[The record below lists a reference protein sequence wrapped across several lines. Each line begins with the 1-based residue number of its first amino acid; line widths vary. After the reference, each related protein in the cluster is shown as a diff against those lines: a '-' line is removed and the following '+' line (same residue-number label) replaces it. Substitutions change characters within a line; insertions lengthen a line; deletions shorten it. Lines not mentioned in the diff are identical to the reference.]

1 MSLDNIYQL
10 RNDFIILGLTGK
22 MQGGT
27 DLVIDLLKRERFENY
42 DQYKDFI
49 NKYQEISSSEAE
61 KFYKTINYLNYE
73 GNWKKFEVIEYKNVI
88 LLLLLKKY
96 YDPDVNKFA
105 TNIVDFILNIGDYK
119 SFINPRFGSDHK
131 GYEKSSDF
139 ISDEFNDFL
148 ISNLSNIT
156 SIHLTNIEEDFFK
169 PTLTDFFDDF
179 YKKMDSYSPNL
190 RYRFIH
196 ILGYIFRKYGK
207 NFDLDALIEI
217 EKKNENN
224 NSSQHIYTVAE
235 QINKIIKE
243 FRKKNNQKA
252 HLIIDRLKSSIEM
265 NYFKEKYSGFYM
277 CSIDT
282 DNTIRTKN
290 IQDKLFAKTFI
301 TDKDLNLEGI
311 LALDQ
316 SEYKINDFKKG
327 EFASPDIENC
337 VQKSDYHIYLSYDY
351 KNTTIAHYNC
361 NLDKVINDVKAN
373 KISKL
378 NIEYVYPILEFQV
391 FKLIALIQQPGLIT
405 PSYVERIMQIAYNTK
420 INSGCISRQVGAVV
434 TDANFSVKGI
444 GWNEVPE
451 GQTPCSSRDVR
462 YLMNNEKSLM
472 FSDFEK
478 GDGTYEDNKT
488 FKEKI
493 KENFSALS
501 DDQLKGRSCPYCF
514 KSQHNAF
521 EGKENQVHTRSL
533 HAEENAMLQIT
544 KFGGQPL
551 KGGYLFTTASP
562 CELCSKK
569 AYQLGISNIFFIDY
583 YPGISQKHI
592 LKSGKNNP
600 RLFNYIGGIGKG
612 YLKFYEPFLS
622 TKDELFLRTTIKPQ
636 EKKVESKEL
645 LELLNSK
652 EIKTSYLDKDGNID
666 FDKIIT
672 LIKK

>member
-1 MSLDNIYQL
+1 
-10 RNDFIILGLTGK
+10 
-22 MQGGT
+22 
-27 DLVIDLLKRERFENY
+27 
-42 DQYKDFI
+42 
-49 NKYQEISSSEAE
+49 
-61 KFYKTINYLNYE
+61 
-73 GNWKKFEVIEYKNVI
+73 
-88 LLLLLKKY
+88 
-96 YDPDVNKFA
+96 
-105 TNIVDFILNIGDYK
+105 
-119 SFINPRFGSDHK
+119 
-131 GYEKSSDF
+131 
-139 ISDEFNDFL
+139 
-148 ISNLSNIT
+148 
-156 SIHLTNIEEDFFK
+156 
-169 PTLTDFFDDF
+169 
-179 YKKMDSYSPNL
+179 
-190 RYRFIH
+190 
-196 ILGYIFRKYGK
+196 
-207 NFDLDALIEI
+207 
-217 EKKNENN
+217 
-224 NSSQHIYTVAE
+224 
-235 QINKIIKE
+235 
-243 FRKKNNQKA
+243 
-252 HLIIDRLKSSIEM
+252 
-265 NYFKEKYSGFYM
+265 
-277 CSIDT
+277 
-282 DNTIRTKN
+282 
-290 IQDKLFAKTFI
+290 
-301 TDKDLNLEGI
+301 
-311 LALDQ
+311 
-316 SEYKINDFKKG
+316 
-327 EFASPDIENC
+327 
-337 VQKSDYHIYLSYDY
+337 
-351 KNTTIAHYNC
+351 
-361 NLDKVINDVKAN
+361 
-373 KISKL
+373 
-378 NIEYVYPILEFQV
+378 
-391 FKLIALIQQPGLIT
+391 
-405 PSYVERIMQIAYNTK
+405 
-420 INSGCISRQVGAVV
+420 
-434 TDANFSVKGI
+434 
-444 GWNEVPE
+444 
-451 GQTPCSSRDVR
+451 
-462 YLMNNEKSLM
+462 M

-645 LELLNSK
+645 LELLKSK